1 MWVYFL
7 SSSWFLYVC
16 MREDDVTF
24 GLLEENEYIPSSGI
38 FDMKQNRGVGF
49 VKDNFQ
55 WRKD

>member
-1 MWVYFL
+1 
-7 SSSWFLYVC
+7 